1 MVSKYERKPW
11 CCGRFLAGTGAGCK
25 CVFRILQLLKPL
37 QQIAKTC
44 QIPLLILETQARLF
58 ISGQMVFFCSRNV
71 RNKCGQLKHFRG
83 SQNALGTST
92 IGKIAELL
100 KAGRGI

>member
-1 MVSKYERKPW
+1 MCLPH
-11 CCGRFLAGTGAGCK
+11 LAAAQAAAADREDVPDPVADPGDASPALY
-25 CVFRILQLLKPL
+25 F
-37 QQIAKTC
+37 
-44 QIPLLILETQARLF
+44 ETN
-58 ISGQMVFFCSRNV
+58 GGFCSRNL